1 MQNNWQKIW
10 NQRQLETT
18 LKSTLQQLIAV
29 DGFDGSWGGI
39 DETAWMEYI
48 ESLTAKLQIS
58 AKDSI
63 FEVGCGAGAFLYPFY
78 QKGNRVAGID
88 YSENLAKIAIN
99 IMPRADIIV
108 GEAINIPQKPTFDF
122 VVANGVFFYF
132 KDCEYAAEVLSLML
146 QMANKGVGIF
156 DLPDWSKKEEA
167 ISMRKAKLGDAEY
180 EEKYRG
186 LEHLYYKKEWFEQVL
201 ANKPVKVVIE
211 DLSIKNYG
219 NSRYRFN
226 VFIHKL

>member
-18 LKSTLQQLIAV
+18 VKSTLQQLIAV
-29 DGFDGSWGGI
+29 DGFDGSCGGI
-39 DETAWMEYI
+39 DETAWMEYV
-48 ESLTAKLQIS
+48 ESLAAKLQITP
-58 AKDSI
+58 KDSI

-88 YSENLAKIAIN
+88 YSEKLAKIALD

-108 GEAINIPQKPTFDF
+108 GEAINIPKEPTFDI
-122 VVANGVFFYF
+122 VVANSVFFYF
-132 KDCEYAAEVLSLML
+132 KAREYAADVLSHML
-146 QMANKGVGIF
+146 QMATKGVGIF
-156 DLPDWSKKEEA
+156 DVPDLSKKEEA
-167 ISMRKAKLGDAEY
+167 ISLRKAKLGEAEY

-186 LEHLYYKKEWFEQVL
+186 LEHLYYSKEWFQQVL
-201 ANKPVKVVIE
+201 ANKPVKVMIE
-211 DLSIKNYG
+211 DQAIKNYG

>member
-78 QKGNRVAGID
+78 QKGNKVAGID
-88 YSENLAKIAIN
+88 YSENLAKIALN

-108 GEAINIPQKPTFDF
+108 GEAINIPEKPTFDF
-122 VVANGVFFYF
+122 VVANGVFLYF

-146 QMANKGVGIF
+146 DISNKGVGIF
-156 DLPDWSKKEEA
+156 ELPDLSKKEES
-167 ISMRKAKLGDAEY
+167 ISMRKAQLGDAEY

-211 DLSIKNYG
+211 DQSIKNYG